1 MVYNTHLG
9 DEPGLDQPKPCHTP
23 LIEWGHLLRR
33 EVLMNSSWN
42 FTSKP
47 SGSSYSWEGLGE
59 LHEDSFLEEAYED
72 RTDLYEEWGWD
83 DPTDYDD

>member
-1 MVYNTHLG
+1 
-9 DEPGLDQPKPCHTP
+9 
-23 LIEWGHLLRR
+23 
-33 EVLMNSSWN
+33 MNSSWN